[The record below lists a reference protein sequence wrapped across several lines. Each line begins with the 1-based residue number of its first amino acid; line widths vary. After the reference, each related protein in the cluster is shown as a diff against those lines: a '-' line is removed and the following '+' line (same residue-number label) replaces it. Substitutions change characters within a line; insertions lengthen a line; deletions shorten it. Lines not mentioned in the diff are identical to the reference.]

1 MNIPLE
7 EGVYT
12 PIMLTATLLPA
23 VLIFFSCGIVIIICY
38 CFRYS
43 SDDPDILE
51 WDENSWR
58 DSDWMEQTKCKQALG
73 WDDSGDPAEFIY
85 LENPDLQQY
94 RWVKA

>member
-1 MNIPLE
+1 MQVDVHTL
-7 EGVYT
+7 
-12 PIMLTATLLPA
+12 IMLTATLLPA
-23 VLIFFSCGIVIIICY
+23 VLISYYIFIILCY

-51 WDENSWR
+51 WDEKSWR
-58 DSDWMEQTKCKQALG
+58 DSDWVEQAKCRQALG

-94 RWVKA
+94 RWVGA